1 MDKPEFKYMIILFI
15 LLGVLLSAV
24 IRLFIIEFLSFMK
37 SDILINDSNTI
48 ISSEFSDDKSE
59 VSIQN
64 IDNTENII

>member
-1 MDKPEFKYMIILFI
+1 MYDDNDAFIVLFI
-15 LLGVLLSAV
+15 VTGILMSAV
-24 IRLFIIEFLSFMK
+24 LTRIITVFLSFMK